1 MLPLMR
7 IRFTEWAV
15 LLLLVFSVLW
25 KGGKSLEATW
35 MLAGLGA
42 LLTFTHWMGKAYG
55 RRREPDTRAGETAH
69 KGSVPLGLW
78 AVCLLYIVWSTF
90 SFMLSETMNYGLDE
104 ILRSCG
110 YILIFLWAARMQ
122 TEEGGG
128 SLHVTYPAVLTATAA
143 VAGAI
148 GVAVYSLQPVNR
160 FVGSFFDMRFN
171 TDYWPNAWAEFLLLA
186 WPAALVVAWRAGKR
200 SQRIALFA
208 LLSFIFSTLLLS
220 YSRGALI
227 AATGQCV
234 LLGALFLSLLL
245 RDTRYRRMA
254 RSIVKSV
261 VLTAVAVGT
270 GAALLFSGINALRG
284 LTHSVQSV
292 TEKVTFTAAEGT
304 SSINERAQF
313 WDQATLL
320 AKEKPLF
327 GWGPYSFRFLQPRS
341 MQHVLATSDHPHNVL
356 LKFAMERGYP
366 SAFLFVALFGGVL
379 GMAMLSFFFSR
390 KASSPE
396 TDVPTAL
403 YITGIAGVLLHVM
416 IDYNLQFVGVG
427 LPCVISMGLLVPAAK
442 SSSADIAA
450 SFRRWRARSFF
461 SRIEVFMSIA
471 LLAAC
476 VWEGIFLVTSSLGR
490 HALAGGDTQT
500 ALAWFEKS
508 HRSLFP
514 RDLYLSEADIHMAD
528 NNLEAARASLNA
540 YAAMNEHDARLWKM
554 RGILDLKE
562 NKPAE
567 AERNL
572 EKAYELGR
580 YTDLSILR
588 LLLDSR
594 IRNATGENTARKE
607 EFDALFSAYAD
618 AIERNTHFIALS
630 FNVEE
635 LPLVAELLGRLY
647 PMDATRY
654 ESISSAAVAHAT
666 EEREKFKARTPGL
679 LW

>member
-1 MLPLMR
+1 MLLTTR

-35 MLAGLGA
+35 LLAGLGG
-42 LLTFTHWMGKAYG
+42 LLTLSHWIGKAYG
-55 RRREPDTRAGETAH
+55 RRREPDVRAGETTY

-78 AVCLLYIVWSTF
+78 AVCLLYIVWSAL

-110 YILIFLWAARMQ
+110 YILVFLWAARMQ
-122 TEEGGG
+122 TEENGG
-128 SLHVTYPAVLTATAA
+128 SLHITYPVVLTGVAS
-143 VAGAI
+143 VAGLI
-148 GVAVYSLQPVNR
+148 GVVVYALQPVNR

-186 WPAALVVAWRAGKR
+186 WPTALIIALRAEKK
-200 SQRIALFA
+200 SQRITLFA
-208 LLSFIFSTLLLS
+208 MLSFIVSTLLLS
-220 YSRGALI
+220 YSRGAMI
-227 AATGQCV
+227 AAAGQCV
-234 LLGALFLSLLL
+234 LLGALLLSLLL

-254 RSIVKSV
+254 KSIVKSV
-261 VLTAVAVGT
+261 ILTAAAVGT
-270 GAALLFSGINALRG
+270 VAALLFSGINAVRG

-313 WDQATLL
+313 WDQAKTL
-320 AKEKPLF
+320 AKERPAF
-327 GWGPYSFRFLQPRS
+327 GWGPYSFRFLQPQS

-379 GMAMLSFFFSR
+379 GLAILSFFFSR

-427 LPCVISMGLLVPAAK
+427 LPCVISLGLLVPAAK

-461 SRIEVFMSIA
+461 SRIEVFMAIV
-471 LLAAC
+471 LLGVC
-476 VWEGIFLVTSSLGR
+476 MWEGVFLVTSSLGR
-490 HALAGGDTQT
+490 HALAGGDAQT
-500 ALAWFEKS
+500 ALAWFGKS
-508 HRSLFP
+508 HRSLFS
-514 RDLYLSEADIHMAD
+514 RDLYLSEADIYMA
-528 NNLEAARASLNA
+528 NNNIDAARASLNV
-540 YAAMNEHDARLWKM
+540 YATMNKHDARLWKM

-562 NKPAE
+562 GKFEE
-567 AERNL
+567 AEQNL

-594 IRNATGENTARKE
+594 TRNATGENTARKE

-618 AIERNTHFIALS
+618 AIEQNTHFIALS

-647 PMDATRY
+647 PMDAERY
-654 ESISSAAVAHAT
+654 ASISSAAVAHAT